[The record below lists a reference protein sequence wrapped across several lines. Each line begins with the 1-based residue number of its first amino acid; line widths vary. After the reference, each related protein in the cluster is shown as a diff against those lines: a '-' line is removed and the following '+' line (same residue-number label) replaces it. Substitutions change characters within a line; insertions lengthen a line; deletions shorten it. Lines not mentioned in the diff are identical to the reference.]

1 MSEGSS
7 IVPKEEAFKSEEST
21 HTMVQRL
28 VRIWKVW
35 GIVHDRKY
43 TVEVGRE
50 NTKKN
55 SEYLYLFLSCEVNLP
70 MKFS

>member
-1 MSEGSS
+1 MNEGSS
-7 IVPKEEAFKSEEST
+7 IVPREGAFKSEEST
-21 HTMVQRL
+21 YTMVQRL
-28 VRIWKVW
+28 VRVWKVW
-35 GIVHDRKY
+35 GIVHGREY